1 MAATATPSQLPC
13 PAPGLAPPSPA
24 PRSALPGVHKSQQSH
39 DSGTYLDWSP
49 EPELEPPGSDF
60 VTVVSVEGAAA
71 GPRTPVPL
79 ERTTPFVTVLSIG
92 PPAVVRV
99 GDDADAVDG
108 PEAVARPLPPGA
120 EEVSV
125 YRLPGER
132 LGFGL
137 KFEGGAG
144 ALGGP
149 GDAVRRLLIQSCAP
163 ESPASRALCSWGPL
177 GEGDEILEID
187 QVPVNTLTKAE
198 CVHAMKESKV
208 VMRLVVRA
216 SRARPVVCGELKKA
230 LAKVA
235 SPPPP
240 IPPRKS
246 RTNSGGSAPP
256 SPPGQPGVPPS
267 PTTGTQDGVGAFNSF
282 GSPTTFTDSRDSETY
297 CIGGGDADQEK
308 QPLSRWVLSAFASV
322 RSAFRRRL

>member
-1 MAATATPSQLPC
+1 MATSQLPC
-13 PAPGLAPPSPA
+13 PAPRSSPTSHSPTGPA
-24 PRSALPGVHKSQQSH
+24 HKTQQSH

-49 EPELEPPGSDF
+49 EDGPQGDF
-60 VTVVSVEGAAA
+60 VTVVSVEGSA
-71 GPRTPVPL
+71 RTPGVPVPQ

-92 PPAVVRV
+92 TEQDAGPAAALGPAVVHVEGR
-99 GDDADAVDG
+99 
-108 PEAVARPLPPGA
+108 PRPLPEGA
-120 EEVSV
+120 EEVCV

-137 KFEGGAG
+137 KFEGGSG
-144 ALGGP
+144 LGGVALGGVAP

-163 ESPASRALCSWGPL
+163 ESPASRATCTWGAL

-208 VMRLVVRA
+208 VMRLVVRGGVA
-216 SRARPVVCGELKKA
+216 AAPGTARKAVVCGEIMKK
-230 LAKVA
+230 A

-246 RTNSGGSAPP
+246 RPKSEPP
-256 SPPGQPGVPPS
+256 STDNIGPP
-267 PTTGTQDGVGAFNSF
+267 TCFADQDGL
-282 GSPTTFTDSRDSETY
+282 
-297 CIGGGDADQEK
+297 GDEEK
-308 QPLSRWVLSAFASV
+308 V
-322 RSAFRRRL
+322 RLFSSLP